1 MPKRTVRDLDVRG
14 KKVLVRV
21 DFNVRQTESGDVA
34 DDRRI
39 RAALPTLNDV
49 LNRGGSL
56 ILVSHLG
63 RPSGDPAADAPF
75 RMNPVATRLAELI
88 GRPVKKTDDTVGPQ
102 AQATCAKLAPG
113 EIVVLENVRFNKG
126 EKKGDP
132 AFAKQMAALA
142 DAYVNDAF
150 GTCHRDEASMV
161 AVPEQFPADRR
172 AIGFLVE
179 KELQILDTLL
189 SHPKSP
195 YLAVMGGAK
204 VSDKI
209 LVIESL
215 LKKVDK
221 LLIGGAMTYTF
232 LKAQGH
238 SVGQSKVEADKL
250 DVARHVLQLAGSKL
264 VLPVDHLVASKPE
277 AGGDQ
282 GGRRAYHPRRLV
294 RHGYRSQDHR
304 ALFQHH
310 QGCWNGRLERAD
322 GQVRGRGVRHGNQGD
337 RAGAGR
343 LSWCDRHRWRRVCRS
358 RREIRP
364 RRQGQS
370 RLDWRRGLPRITR
383 RQVVQLAQ
391 GYPRPLSPSTRPGQA
406 VSERFAR
413 RRPRSSFR
421 FGRRSHQD
429 GSARFR
435 RSADDDLL
443 EFAVNSDR
451 NAHECR
457 RGCLHNLVV
466 AG

>member
-21 DFNVRQTESGDVA
+21 DFNVPQTESGDVA

-49 LNRGGSL
+49 LSRGGSL

-75 RMNPVATRLAELI
+75 RMDPVAARLVELI
-88 GRPVKKTDDTVGPQ
+88 GRSVKKTDDTVGPQ
-102 AQATCAKLAPG
+102 AQAACADLAPG

-250 DVARHVLQLAGSKL
+250 DVARHVLQLAGAKL

-277 AGGDQ
+277 AGAETKVVEGPTIPD
-282 GGRRAYHPRRLV
+282 GWFGMDIGPRTIELYSGIIKDAGTV
-294 RHGYRSQDHR
+294 V
-304 ALFQHH
+304 
-310 QGCWNGRLERAD
+310 WNGPMGKFEVAAFATGTRAIAQALADSHGVTAVGGGESAEAVEKFGLADKVSHVSTGGGAFLESLE
-322 GQVRGRGVRHGNQGD
+322 GKSFNSLKVIPD
-337 RAGAGR
+337 R
-343 LSWCDRHRWRRVCRS
+343 
-358 RREIRP
+358 
-364 RRQGQS
+364 
-370 RLDWRRGLPRITR
+370 
-383 RQVVQLAQ
+383 
-391 GYPRPLSPSTRPGQA
+391 
-406 VSERFAR
+406 
-413 RRPRSSFR
+413 
-421 FGRRSHQD
+421 
-429 GSARFR
+429 
-435 RSADDDLL
+435 
-443 EFAVNSDR
+443 
-451 NAHECR
+451 
-457 RGCLHNLVV
+457 
-466 AG
+466 